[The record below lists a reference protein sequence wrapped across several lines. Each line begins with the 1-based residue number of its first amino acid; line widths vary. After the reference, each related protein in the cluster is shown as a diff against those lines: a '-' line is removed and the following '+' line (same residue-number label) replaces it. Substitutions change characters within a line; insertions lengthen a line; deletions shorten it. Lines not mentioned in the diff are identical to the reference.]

1 MLNAFFSCCGILSQR
16 SEWVTN
22 SDYISGFVRSS
33 TGSKWNF
40 GQNLIS
46 SPQYSCTHGVFHPQA
61 PHKKHNFTGSTA
73 TLTLFSRFI
82 PAQKTRPVNLH
93 FLSTIDGILENITT
107 IYLSGTVFHLISPRT
122 SEQPSYITRHLQ
134 IYGQFML
141 SFFFLAILCYL
152 ALHYT
157 SVTLCISIVWFP

>member
-1 MLNAFFSCCGILSQR
+1 VELRPEPDFFTTILMYTWCFPSTSSSQKNIILL
-16 SEWVTN
+16 VLQPP
-22 SDYISGFVRSS
+22 Y
-33 TGSKWNF
+33 
-40 GQNLIS
+40 
-46 SPQYSCTHGVFHPQA
+46 
-61 PHKKHNFTGSTA
+61 

-93 FLSTIDGILENITT
+93 FFSTIDGILENITT

-157 SVTLCISIVWFP
+157 SVTLCI